1 MARREQDREDI
12 LREAT
17 ALVER
22 VELEV
27 DGMAEPVVVGFRR
40 ASGPAFFF
48 GADPVYQ
55 FNSQGQLRRGYRQG
69 RLLKAEAG
77 RLVELTR
84 ERTSSQVILHRHQ
97 LDEQQCHE
105 YLAEL
110 EGRLAELRA
119 ALESNSFRVTGQV
132 PVDAD
137 VVGRVVDWL
146 AGMQGR
152 PAIAD
157 LPNA

>member
-1 MARREQDREDI
+1 MTRAVSLPSSSNVVPAVGSDPGCRIR
-12 LREAT
+12 
-17 ALVER
+17 
-22 VELEV
+22 
-27 DGMAEPVVVGFRR
+27 PV
-40 ASGPAFFF
+40 
-48 GADPVYQ
+48 
-55 FNSQGQLRRGYRQG
+55 NSQGQLRRGYRQG

-146 AGMQGR
+146 AGMQGK